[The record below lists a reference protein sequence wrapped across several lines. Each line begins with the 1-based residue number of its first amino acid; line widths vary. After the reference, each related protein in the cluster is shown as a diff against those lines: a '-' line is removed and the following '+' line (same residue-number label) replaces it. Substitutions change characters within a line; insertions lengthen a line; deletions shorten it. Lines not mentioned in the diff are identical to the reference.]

1 MEKSIKNT
9 HKELKERWVCIKNE
23 LKEDSSVDLFLK
35 VYLIYNER
43 IDNRYFKPIELLRDH
58 KDSSDGFGFSMV
70 AILCSLI
77 EFLQS
82 TIDGKFDK
90 KAYENEFNLKYSV
103 LQNEKRITYYEV
115 VNNNE
120 DNEFVIFLKKLDSR
134 FEKNPDY
141 SAYYNSVAREFYEC
155 IRCAILHDACTRNNW
170 IIREKSGDNS
180 IFDISKKE
188 EKILY
193 RNDFYNIIKEK
204 VKKYM
209 KEQFVENKEIRKNL
223 FKKMDIIFETANY
236 NKFED
241 IPFWWN

>member
-1 MEKSIKNT
+1 MKSKIQNIFPGFFYFYNLLGFKIFVSF
-9 HKELKERWVCIKNE
+9 L
-23 LKEDSSVDLFLK
+23 LSLFVGIL
-35 VYLIYNER
+35 
-43 IDNRYFKPIELLRDH
+43 
-58 KDSSDGFGFSMV
+58 DGFGFSMV

-204 VKKYM
+204 VKKDM
-209 KEQFVENKEIRKNL
+209 KEQLID
-223 FKKMDIIFETANY
+223 FKTLHIY
-236 NKFED
+236 
-241 IPFWWN
+241 P